1 MSTKQDITVSQS
13 NKGNWVQLSQPSGY
27 QADCGHFNLL
37 TWARSVTQSLEV
49 SIQTFREVYV
59 KSALILLYRGDLA
72 ILSTPFSQFEYC
84 TRIGRKRH
92 MEERKSMSNK
102 KGKGRL
108 KTILHLGLVLEL
120 GQDLLTLGAG
130 RLEVTNHVESSCRKT
145 N

>member
-1 MSTKQDITVSQS
+1 
-13 NKGNWVQLSQPSGY
+13 
-27 QADCGHFNLL
+27 
-37 TWARSVTQSLEV
+37 
-49 SIQTFREVYV
+49 
-59 KSALILLYRGDLA
+59 
-72 ILSTPFSQFEYC
+72 
-84 TRIGRKRH
+84 
-92 MEERKSMSNK
+92 MSNK